1 MERRDFLKSVS
12 GDRGGRLPCRHLCYD
27 RLVTGETKTLADGT
41 PSDIVTASNQN
52 SPKP

>member
-1 MERRDFLKSVS
+1 MERRDFLRSVA
-12 GDRGGRLPCRHLCYD
+12 GDRGGGCHAGTCYD
-27 RLVTGETKTLADGT
+27 RLITGETKTLADGT